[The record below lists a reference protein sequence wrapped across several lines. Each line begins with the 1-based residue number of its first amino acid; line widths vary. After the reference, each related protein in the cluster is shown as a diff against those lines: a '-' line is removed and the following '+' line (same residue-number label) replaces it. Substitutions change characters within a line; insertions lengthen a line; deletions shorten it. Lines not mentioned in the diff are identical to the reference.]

1 MESQGLSCFM
11 LFYLREGSRSYER
24 EVGPRYNVYY
34 VVQCVSVDDDEEE
47 L

>member
-24 EVGPRYNVYY
+24 EVGPKYNVLL
-34 VVQCVSVDDDEEE
+34 CGTTFRVDDDEEE

>member
-11 LFYLREGSRSYER
+11 LFYLRDGSRSYER
-24 EVGPRYNVYY
+24 EVGPRYNVLLC
-34 VVQCVSVDDDEEE
+34 VQCVRVDDEEE

>member
-11 LFYLREGSRSYER
+11 LFYVREGSRSYER
-24 EVGPRYNVYY
+24 EVGPRYNIYY
-34 VVQCVSVDDDEEE
+34 VVQCVSVDDDDE

>member
-11 LFYLREGSRSYER
+11 LLYLREGSRSYER
-24 EVGPRYNVYY
+24 EVGPRYNIYY
-34 VVQCVSVDDDEEE
+34 VVQCVRVDDDDE